1 MKASAQFVAI
11 VAVGAALALAACGGG
26 NSSPVASTAVV
37 TGESGSVTSSGYG
50 PGAPSPAPSPGS
62 GTCTNECDGTGQ
74 GPGPGYGPGNGG
86 GNGYGYGYGG
96 GGNGY
101 GPGPGP
107 MDGFCGD
114 ACTGP
119 VGPDPEDIGAILVDA
134 LQEEYMAQ
142 YLYASVLEDFPG
154 AVPFAVIV
162 ESEKRHVEALQQLFT
177 RRQMAPPP
185 STWTTS
191 SFDPF
196 ASIPAACAGGV
207 KAETEDAAFYTPYL
221 KRDDL
226 PQDVRTVMTNLQ
238 RASLE
243 NHLPAF
249 QACAQ

>member
-11 VAVGAALALAACGGG
+11 VAVGGALALAACGGG
-26 NSSPVASTAVV
+26 SSSPVASTAVV
-37 TGESGSVTSSGYG
+37 TGESGSVTSSGHG

-86 GNGYGYGYGG
+86 GNGYGYGG

-154 AVPFAVIV
+154 AAPFAVIV
-162 ESEKRHVEALQQLFT
+162 ESEKRHVEALQQLLT

-221 KRDDL
+221 QRDDL
-226 PQDVRTVMTNLQ
+226 PQDVRNVMTNLQ